1 MEALAWPALRPPL
14 HPSVSIREAPRGRP
28 EGHGP
33 NAASVTAAPENG
45 GPRSHVASPG
55 RRVACVPAV
64 GRARTEGTAPLGRGV
79 QLSLVS
85 SREQSQGVGRS
96 QRGRGPRG
104 LRPPGDHP
112 VSVSPQTRPC
122 TRPLSPSSPA
132 ITRAVAWAA
141 ASSSSALSLCS
152 GHSWAPSLGPPGWS
166 PWTVPLDGLPAGWSP
181 WTASPGRSSWT
192 VPLDGIAWTVLL
204 DGPPAGRSPWM
215 ASPGWSLWMASPG
228 LSPWTA
234 SPGRPRLKTTQTL
247 HFSHDRCC
255 PCRVGGVQRPG
266 TRPGGCVAKGPE
278 ARGARPALPEC
289 RRT

>member
-1 MEALAWPALRPPL
+1 M
-14 HPSVSIREAPRGRP
+14 SGRP
-28 EGHGP
+28 
-33 NAASVTAAPENG
+33 
-45 GPRSHVASPG
+45 
-55 RRVACVPAV
+55 
-64 GRARTEGTAPLGRGV
+64 
-79 QLSLVS
+79 
-85 SREQSQGVGRS
+85 
-96 QRGRGPRG
+96 
-104 LRPPGDHP
+104 
-112 VSVSPQTRPC
+112 TRPC

-266 TRPGGCVAKGPE
+266 TRPGGAWLRVLRPEGPGQPFQSAGEPKNLLAVVLFYGGLRKTGVSNLIYSLLLLVTLGRKQKGW
-278 ARGARPALPEC
+278 AGGGSWSRGHGPQETPGQLTPFVLRGPGWRRPAPPLGPGGRGE
-289 RRT
+289 